1 MRDAAT
7 IAKYY
12 IALWNESDPK
22 RRGEVLADEWEENA
36 SYVDPVM
43 SGSGRGEIDR
53 LVVGVHARFPD
64 YRFRLTTQPN
74 GFGDYVRF
82 SWSLG
87 PADGEAPIEGS
98 DVVVM
103 KGDRI
108 SYVIGFLDKVPQQ

>member
-1 MRDAAT
+1 MGDAAA

-12 IALWNESDPK
+12 IAFWNETDP
-22 RRGEVLADEWEENA
+22 RRRAEVFANEWEEGA
-36 SYVDPVM
+36 TYVDPIM
-43 SGSGRGEIDR
+43 RGSGGGEIES
-53 LVVGVHARFPD
+53 LVVGVHARSPD

-87 PADGEAPIEGS
+87 PADGQAPIEGS

-108 SYVIGFLDKVPQQ
+108 SHVIGFLDKVPR

>member
-7 IAKYY
+7 IAKDY
-12 IALWNESDPK
+12 IAFWNETDPK
-22 RRGEVLADEWEENA
+22 RRAEVLADEWEENA

-43 SGSGRGEIDR
+43 RGSGRGEIES

-64 YRFRLTTQPN
+64 FRFRLTTPPN
-74 GFGDYVRF
+74 GFGEYVRF

-87 PADGEAPIEGS
+87 PADGDAPIEGS

-103 KGDRI
+103 KGDRV
-108 SYVIGFLDKVPQQ
+108 SRVIGFLDKVPR